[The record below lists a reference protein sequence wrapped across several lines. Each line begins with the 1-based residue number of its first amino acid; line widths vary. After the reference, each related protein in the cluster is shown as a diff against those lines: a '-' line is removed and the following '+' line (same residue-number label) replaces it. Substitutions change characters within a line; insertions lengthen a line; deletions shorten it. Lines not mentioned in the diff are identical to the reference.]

1 MQKVFCYYWIRIIP
15 SYVLLELSMSF
26 NPVLIIAKVEKPPWY
41 KDSAQFAQAR
51 NTTAILQII
60 TTLVPYLLVLALMVQ
75 TVHHGHSYWITLALA
90 VVAASLFARMF
101 IFFHDC
107 THGSFLPS
115 PRWNRN
121 VGYFLGILTFTAF
134 HDWRRS
140 HAGHHITAGDL
151 DRRGMGDMTTMTVEE
166 YLSASPLQRLAYR
179 MYRHPLIL
187 LGIGPLY
194 YFLLRN
200 RYPSPGA
207 KKIDFISVIATDL
220 AITAI
225 VVSASLTVG
234 LRTYLLVQGPVLI
247 MAATLGVWLFY
258 NQHQFEGVYWARHD
272 SWDPWRVALEGA
284 SYYKLPKLLQWVTGN
299 IGFHHVHHMR
309 PGIPNYRLQEC
320 YEAIPEL
327 RAVTPLTLLKSMGSL
342 RLNLYDEQQRRLV
355 SFRSL
360 KKQNIT
366 HA

>member
-1 MQKVFCYYWIRIIP
+1 
-15 SYVLLELSMSF
+15 MSF
-26 NPVLIIAKVEKPPWY
+26 NPVLVVAKTQKPEWYKKTDPFARSKPGIAIRQLLTTMIPYMLLMALMIHTVRTGYSYVVTLGLGIIATGFY
-41 KDSAQFAQAR
+41 TR
-51 NTTAILQII
+51 I
-60 TTLVPYLLVLALMVQ
+60 
-75 TVHHGHSYWITLALA
+75 
-90 VVAASLFARMF
+90 F

-121 VGYFLGILTFTAF
+121 VGYLCGILTFTAF

-140 HAGHHITAGDL
+140 HAGHHISVGDL
-151 DRRGMGDMTTMTVEE
+151 DRRGIGDITTMTVAE
-166 YLSASPLQRLAYR
+166 YLAAAPLQRMSYR

-207 KKIDFISVIATDL
+207 KKIDFISVICTNL
-220 AITAI
+220 ALAAI
-225 VVSASLTVG
+225 AVLAFLTIG
-234 LRTYLLVQGPVLI
+234 FRTYLQVQLPVLF
-247 MAATLGVWLFY
+247 MASTLGVWLFY
-258 NQHQFEGVYWARHD
+258 NQHQFEGVYWSRHEE
-272 SWDPWRVALEGA
+272 WDPWRAAMEGA
-284 SYYKLPKLLQWVTGN
+284 SYYQLPRLLQWITGN
-299 IGFHHVHHMR
+299 IGIHHLHHVR

-327 RAVTPLTLLKSMGSL
+327 QAAKPLTLRTSLGSL
-342 RLNLYDEQQRRLV
+342 GLNLYDDEQRKMV

-360 KKQNIT
+360 NQ
-366 HA
+366 AQQRADAG

>member
-1 MQKVFCYYWIRIIP
+1 
-15 SYVLLELSMSF
+15 MSF
-26 NPVLIIAKVEKPPWY
+26 NPVLIVAKVEKPEWY
-41 KDSAQFAQAR
+41 KATTQFARPDYLIALRQ
-51 NTTAILQII
+51 TL
-60 TTLVPYLLVLALMVQ
+60 TTLIPFLFLMYSMVLTVQ
-75 TVHHGHSYWITLALA
+75 AGFHYGITLALA
-90 VVAASLFARMF
+90 VPAAGLFIRIF

-121 VGYFLGILTFTAF
+121 MGYLFGILTFTAF

-140 HAGHHITAGDL
+140 HAGHHITVGDL
-151 DRRGMGDMTTMTVEE
+151 DRRGMGDITTMTVEE
-166 YLSASPLQRLAYR
+166 YRAAPTLKRLAYR
-179 MYRHPLIL
+179 LYRSPLIL

-207 KKIDFISVIATDL
+207 KKIDFISVIFTNLALAT
-220 AITAI
+220 I
-225 VVSASLTVG
+225 VVAASLTIG

-272 SWDPWRVALEGA
+272 QWNPWRVAMEGA
-284 SYYKLPKLLQWVTGN
+284 SYYRLPKVLQWFTGN

-309 PGIPNYRLQEC
+309 PGIPNYRLQQC
-320 YEAIPEL
+320 YNAIPEL
-327 RAVTPLTLLKSMGSL
+327 QAIKPLTLGKSLGSL
-342 RLNLYDEQQRRLV
+342 RLNLYDELQRRMV

-360 KKQNIT
+360 RDN
-366 HA
+366 A

>member
-1 MQKVFCYYWIRIIP
+1 
-15 SYVLLELSMSF
+15 MSF
-26 NPVLIIAKVEKPPWY
+26 NPVLIVAKVEKPEWY
-41 KDSAQFAQAR
+41 KQTARYAQADFG
-51 NTTAILQII
+51 TAIRQLL
-60 TTLVPYLLVLALMVQ
+60 TTLIPYLMLLSLMAL
-75 TVHHGHSYWITLALA
+75 TIRIGYPYWVTLALA
-90 VVAASLFARMF
+90 VAATALFARLF

-121 VGYFLGILTFTAF
+121 IGYLCGILTFTAF

-140 HAGHHITAGDL
+140 HAGHHISSGDL
-151 DRRGMGDMTTMTVEE
+151 DRRGMGDITTMTVEE
-166 YLSASPLQRLAYR
+166 YLAAVPLKRLAYR
-179 MYRHPLIL
+179 LYRHPVIM

-207 KKIDFISVIATDL
+207 KRIDFISVIATNL
-220 AITAI
+220 AIAAI
-225 VVSASLTVG
+225 VVAASATIGFS
-234 LRTYLLVQGPVLI
+234 TYLLVQLPVLI

-272 SWDPWRVALEGA
+272 QWDPWRAAMEGA
-284 SYYKLPKLLQWVTGN
+284 SYYRLPKLLQWVTGN
-299 IGFHHVHHMR
+299 IGLHHVHHVR

-320 YEAIPEL
+320 YDAIPQL
-327 RAVTPLTLLKSMGSL
+327 QTARPLTLRKSLGAL
-342 RLNLYDEQQRRLV
+342 RLNLYDEERQQLV

-360 KKQNIT
+360 ETGRNNDAQVFPRQFN
-366 HA
+366 